1 MDLTIKINDYY
12 LNVRACAIIIH
23 NSKVL
28 VHKSIDKNHYAL
40 LGGRVSIGE
49 SSDQT
54 VRREVKEELG
64 KDIELIKYLTT
75 VENFFEINGSK
86 YHEILF
92 IHKAEF
98 VNEEDKLI
106 ESTLKNIEGKD
117 YIQYEWLPL
126 DKIDEYPLKPEV
138 VKNVLKGNVFP
149 VHKVNN
155 DLV

>member
-1 MDLTIKINDYY
+1 MDLTIKINNYY

-23 NSKVL
+23 NGKVL

-54 VRREVKEELG
+54 VCREVKEELG

-75 VENFFEINGSK
+75 VENFFEMNGSK

-92 IHKAEF
+92 VYLAEF
-98 VNEEDKLI
+98 MDDNDKKIDFPL
-106 ESTLKNIEGKD
+106 ENVEGKKHLK
-117 YIQYEWLPL
+117 YEWLKINSL
-126 DKIDEYPLKPEV
+126 DSITLYPSCIKKIF
-138 VKNVLKGNVFP
+138 KGNSFIS
-149 VHKVNN
+149 HIINR
-155 DLV
+155 